1 MVKKMEEIK
10 EAISTSSNSTPV
22 KALTGDRLATG
33 DAQEECDS
41 NDGSE
46 GGERHR
52 RVSTELGSYRG
63 SCTNLKDYDEAL
75 PESLFAT
82 PKEEKH
88 GECRHASCFILCYT
102 FEISQFYI

>member
-22 KALTGDRLATG
+22 KVLTGDRLASG

-41 NDGSE
+41 NDGSDP
-46 GGERHR
+46 GERHR
-52 RVSTELGSYRG
+52 RVSAEGSYRG
-63 SCTNLKDYDEAL
+63 SCVNLRDYDEPL
-75 PESLFAT
+75 PDSLFPM

-88 GECRHASCFILCYT
+88 GECGSLT
-102 FEISQFYI
+102 

>member
-22 KALTGDRLATG
+22 KAMAGDRLASG

-52 RVSTELGSYRG
+52 RVSAELGSYRG
-63 SCTNLKDYDEAL
+63 SCTNLKDYDEPL
-75 PESLFAT
+75 PDSLFAT
-82 PKEEKH
+82 PREEKH
-88 GECRHASCFILCYT
+88 GERCI
-102 FEISQFYI
+102 